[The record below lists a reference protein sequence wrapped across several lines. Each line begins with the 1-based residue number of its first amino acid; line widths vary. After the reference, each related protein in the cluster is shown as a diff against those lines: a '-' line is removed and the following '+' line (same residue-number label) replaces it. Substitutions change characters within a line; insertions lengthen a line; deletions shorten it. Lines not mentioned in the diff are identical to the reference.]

1 MRLTTRDNANSAEV
15 TGPAGAELFDAL
27 PTRRRPPTANRFPG
41 WLWLAARLLGALA
54 VLTVGAIHLYEF
66 EHFYSQIPTIGTLF
80 VLNFLGATAIGLGL
94 LAPIERIAGRHA
106 NTLLILLALAGIA
119 LVAVAFAFLLISQH
133 TPLFGFKEPG
143 YDPTGID
150 AVRAAEIAT
159 VIFLS
164 AFLAGRIGLKAPMR
178 RW

>member
-1 MRLTTRDNANSAEV
+1 MRPPTQPNPSSTEMTA
-15 TGPAGAELFDAL
+15 PARAELFDAL
-27 PTRRRPPTANRFPG
+27 PARRRPPTANRFPG
-41 WLWLAARLLGALA
+41 WLWLASRLLGALA

-80 VLNFLGATAIGLGL
+80 VLNFLGATAIGFGL
-94 LAPIERIAGRHA
+94 LAPIEWISSRHGS
-106 NTLLILLALAGIA
+106 TLLILLALAGIA
-119 LVAVAFAFLLISQH
+119 LASVAFAFLLISQH
-133 TPLFGFKEPG
+133 TTLFGFKEPG

-159 VIFLS
+159 VLLLGT
-164 AFLAGRIGLKAPMR
+164 FLAGRLALKAPMR

>member
-27 PTRRRPPTANRFPG
+27 PTRGRPPTANRLPA
-41 WLWLAARLLGALA
+41 WVWLAARLLGALA
-54 VLTVGAIHLYEF
+54 VLTVGGIHLYEF
-66 EHFYSQIPTIGTLF
+66 EHLYSQIPTIGTLF
-80 VLNFLGATAIGLGL
+80 LLNFLGATAIGLGL
-94 LAPIERIAGRHA
+94 LAPIERISARHGS
-106 NTLLILLALAGIA
+106 TLLIVLALAGIA
-119 LVAVAFAFLLISQH
+119 LATIAFAFLLISQH

-159 VIFLS
+159 VIFLGT
-164 AFLAGRIGLKAPMR
+164 FLIGRLGLKAPMR

>member
-1 MRLTTRDNANSAEV
+1 MRASTRDTPGGAEFTDR
-15 TGPAGAELFDAL
+15 TGPELFDTL

-41 WLWLAARLLGALA
+41 WIWLAARLLGALA
-54 VLTVGAIHLYEF
+54 VLAVGVIHLYEF

-80 VLNFLGATAIGLGL
+80 VLNFLGATAIGFGL
-94 LAPIERIAGRHA
+94 LAPIEWISSRHGS
-106 NTLLILLALAGIA
+106 TLLILLALAGIA
-119 LVAVAFAFLLISQH
+119 LASVAFAFLLISQH
-133 TPLFGFKEPG
+133 TPLFGFEEPG

-159 VIFLS
+159 VIFLGT
-164 AFLAGRIGLKAPMR
+164 FLLGRLALKAPAR

>member
-1 MRLTTRDNANSAEV
+1 MRPPTQANPSSTEMTA
-15 TGPAGAELFDAL
+15 PARAELFDAL

-54 VLTVGAIHLYEF
+54 VLAVGVIHLYEF

-94 LAPIERIAGRHA
+94 LAPIEWISSRHA

-119 LVAVAFAFLLISQH
+119 LAAVAFAFLLISQH

-150 AVRAAEIAT
+150 AVRVAEIAT

-164 AFLAGRIGLKAPMR
+164 AFLTGRIGLKAPMPH
-178 RW
+178 W

>member
-1 MRLTTRDNANSAEV
+1 MRLMTRDNPSTSEV
-15 TGPAGAELFDAL
+15 TGAAGPEPFDGL
-27 PTRRRPPTANRFPG
+27 PTRGRPRTANRSRG
-41 WLWLAARLLGALA
+41 WVWLAARLFGAVA

-94 LAPIERIAGRHA
+94 LAPIELISSRHGS
-106 NTLLILLALAGIA
+106 TLLILLALAGIA
-119 LVAVAFAFLLISQH
+119 LAAVAFAFLLISQH

-159 VIFLS
+159 VFFLGT
-164 AFLAGRIGLKAPMR
+164 FLAGRLALKAPMR